1 MKDRMNVEMKDRIKA
16 EIFLDYMKKEGLSK
30 SAFCKKCK
38 ISYTT
43 LQKILNND
51 WNFGI
56 TALFRIARVIKVEV
70 YQMFEEVE

>member
-16 EIFLDYMKKEGLSK
+16 EIFLDYMKEQGFSK
-30 SAFCKKCK
+30 KAFCAKCK
-38 ISYTT
+38 ISYGT

-51 WNFGI
+51 WNFRF

-70 YQMFEEVE
+70 YQMFEEVK